1 MKGLPPAVVEALRKP
16 LHIRVSLTSL
26 MMAEEVNTYFVSCV
40 VHNVISV
47 NDVLARRVE
56 WCRVDAMYNSLGF
69 ALLLVARI

>member
-1 MKGLPPAVVEALRKP
+1 
-16 LHIRVSLTSL
+16 